1 MIRDMVYLDGG
12 DIKWTAHMNDGQ
24 TETGLDTGKLFRA
37 MFTF

>member
-24 TETGLDTGKLFRA
+24 TETGLDTG
-37 MFTF
+37 